1 MPDPTDPDSPTP
13 SPSPAPQAATVTV
26 EQVGVLLG
34 VSRRAAYRAAAAGH
48 IPTIRLG
55 RRILVPTAHLH
66 RMLGLDPTP
75 HATDGG
81 QTHRG
86 AADGTGQAG
95 R

>member
-1 MPDPTDPDSPTP
+1 MRERSSYTNLRD
-13 SPSPAPQAATVTV
+13 AT
-26 EQVGVLLG
+26 LG

-66 RMLGLDPTP
+66 RMLGLDP
-75 HATDGG
+75 ASQRDTDAA
-81 QTHRG
+81 QTSQAEDANG
-86 AADGTGQAG
+86 AS

>member
-1 MPDPTDPDSPTP
+1 MPDPACPDTTPSASPT
-13 SPSPAPQAATVTV
+13 PQAATMTV
-26 EQVGVLLG
+26 EQAGVLLG

-55 RRILVPTAHLH
+55 RRILIPTAHLH

-75 HATDGG
+75 HATDAG
-81 QTHRG
+81 QTVGDDRD
-86 AADGTGQAG
+86 AAGEAG